1 MQWLQQSRP
10 CTHELQLE
18 ASYTCCQRMR
28 TSIYKWG
35 KDLVVGGEG
44 VERGESVRALLIKV

>member
-28 TSIYKWG
+28 TSIYTWG
-35 KDLVVGGEG
+35 KDLVVVGGGGGVREG
-44 VERGESVRALLIKV
+44 KVQELH